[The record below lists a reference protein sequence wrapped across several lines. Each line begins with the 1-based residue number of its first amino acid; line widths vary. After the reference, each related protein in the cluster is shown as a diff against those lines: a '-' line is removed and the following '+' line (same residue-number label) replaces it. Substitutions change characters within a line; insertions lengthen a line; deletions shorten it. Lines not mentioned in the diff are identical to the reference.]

1 METSSGTFE
10 NICTASDG
18 TVTSSNRTT
27 AATKI
32 ANTTGFRVGSP
43 IWYSNTNYNANTNIS
58 GSSVVYSSISA
69 IESRYGFNTT
79 LTTGSLTPYVLV
91 YLVGTI
97 HSDGLFYLDTV
108 WWTQTPNDISKIY
121 ILFGG
126 VYDSTTSNCRVTL
139 YEQNKWYRY
148 DGSDLIEIS
157 FDALSV
163 TGHTVGIDV
172 PSNAVFTDT
181 KNTAGSTDT
190 SSKIYLIGAT
200 SQAAN
205 PQTYSDNEV
214 YDTSGV
220 LTTKSVQVGGG
231 SCTLQYNATTKSC
244 DFIFT

>member
-1 METSSGTFE
+1 M
-10 NICTASDG
+10 
-18 TVTSSNRTT
+18 
-27 AATKI
+27 
-32 ANTTGFRVGSP
+32 
-43 IWYSNTNYNANTNIS
+43 
-58 GSSVVYSSISA
+58 
-69 IESRYGFNTT
+69 
-79 LTTGSLTPYVLV
+79 

-205 PQTYSDNEV
+205 PQTYSDNDV
-214 YDTSGV
+214 YATSGV